1 MFKNLSIK
9 ILFILSFLTVA
20 ILLFY
25 KTFSIDKSDNKEI
38 ELKVNSQEIK
48 VPLGTTYE
56 DLKDNIDD
64 EVNDYYSD
72 DYTFSNG
79 EDVVVD
85 KKDTSKISINSASK
99 EELMTLPG
107 IGEKT
112 ALKIIEYRKVQTF
125 KTIEDI
131 KNVKGI
137 GDKKYEKIKDLIVI

>member
-9 ILFILSFLTVA
+9 ILFILAFLTVT

-25 KTFSIDKSDNKEI
+25 NTFSIDKSDNKEI
-38 ELKVNSQEIK
+38 GLKVNGQEIK

-79 EDVVVD
+79 EDFVVD
-85 KKDTSKISINSASK
+85 KKDTSKISINSATK

-112 ALKIIEYRKVQTF
+112 ALKIIEYRKAQAF
-125 KTIEDI
+125 KSIEDI

>member
-9 ILFILSFLTVA
+9 ILFILAFLTVT

-25 KTFSIDKSDNKEI
+25 KAFSIDKSDNKEI
-38 ELKVNSQEIK
+38 GLKVNGQEIK

-79 EDVVVD
+79 EDFVVD

-112 ALKIIEYRKVQTF
+112 ALKIIEYRKTQVF
-125 KTIEDI
+125 KSIEDI

>member
-9 ILFILSFLTVA
+9 ILFILSILTVC

-25 KTFSIDKSDNKEI
+25 KAFSFDKNDNKEI
-38 ELKVNSQEIK
+38 ELKVNSQDIK
-48 VPLGTTYE
+48 VPLGTTYD
-56 DLKDNIDD
+56 DLKDNID
-64 EVNDYYSD
+64 EEINDYYSD

-79 EDVVVD
+79 EDVIIEQ
-85 KKDTSKISINSASK
+85 KDESKIFINNASK

-112 ALKIIEYRKVQTF
+112 ALKIIEYRQTQAF
-125 KTIEDI
+125 RSIEDI

>member
-9 ILFILSFLTVA
+9 ILFILAFLTVT

-38 ELKVNSQEIK
+38 GLKVNGQEIK

-79 EDVVVD
+79 EDFVVD
-85 KKDTSKISINSASK
+85 KKDTSKISINSATK

-112 ALKIIEYRKVQTF
+112 ALKIIEYRKVQAF
-125 KTIEDI
+125 KSIEDI

>member
-9 ILFILSFLTVA
+9 ILFILVFLTVT

-25 KTFSIDKSDNKEI
+25 KAFSIDKSDNKEI
-38 ELKVNSQEIK
+38 GLKVNGQEIK

-79 EDVVVD
+79 EDFVVD
-85 KKDTSKISINSASK
+85 KKDTSKISINSATK

-112 ALKIIEYRKVQTF
+112 ALKIIEYRKAQAF
-125 KTIEDI
+125 KSIEDI

>member
-9 ILFILSFLTVA
+9 ILFILVFLTVT

-25 KTFSIDKSDNKEI
+25 KAFSIDKSDNKEI
-38 ELKVNSQEIK
+38 GLKVNGQEIK

-79 EDVVVD
+79 EDFVVD
-85 KKDTSKISINSASK
+85 KKDTSKISINSSSK

-112 ALKIIEYRKVQTF
+112 ALKIIEYRKAQAF
-125 KTIEDI
+125 KSIEDI